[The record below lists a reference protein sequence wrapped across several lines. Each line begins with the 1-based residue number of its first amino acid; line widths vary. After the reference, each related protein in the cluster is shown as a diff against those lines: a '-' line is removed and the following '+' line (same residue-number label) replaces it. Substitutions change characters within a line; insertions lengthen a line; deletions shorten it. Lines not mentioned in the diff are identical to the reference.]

1 MYIIDSC
8 MGSYNDGRMATG
20 KMLASLGRKKPAVG
34 AKQLRKAIQ
43 SGSALQVFLAR
54 NADPAI
60 TEPLVALCER
70 HSMQVYWV
78 GSMKELGQACGIE
91 VGASAAAVLAD

>member
-1 MYIIDSC
+1 MDR
-8 MGSYNDGRMATG
+8 YNDGRMATG

-34 AKQLRKAIQ
+34 AKQLRKALHN
-43 SGSALQVFLAR
+43 GKAEQVFLAR

-60 TEPLVALCER
+60 TEPLLALCEKYGKC
-70 HSMQVYWV
+70 VYWV

-91 VGASAAAVLAD
+91 VGASAAAVIAD